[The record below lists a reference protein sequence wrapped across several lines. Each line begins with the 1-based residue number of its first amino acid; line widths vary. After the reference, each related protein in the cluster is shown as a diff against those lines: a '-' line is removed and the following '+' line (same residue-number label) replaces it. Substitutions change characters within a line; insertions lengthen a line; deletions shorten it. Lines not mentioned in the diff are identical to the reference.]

1 MLSGLLVEGPQ
12 EFLEVLLQVE
22 DFSDNQLNSFFVV
35 HFVQELLVF
44 EVYFAVY
51 MDLFLYLVV
60 VENVSSMTIG

>member
-1 MLSGLLVEGPQ
+1 MEDPQ

-35 HFVQELLVF
+35 YFVQELLVF